1 MSRIKEIAK
10 EAGAALTIAAL
21 TVATTGARVMAVP
34 ADDEGSG
41 GGGGGGVATGN
52 AQSGVSKVNPGA
64 ATDLYPMIQLIL
76 NMVFTIIGVVAVI
89 MIVIGGVN
97 YTTSQG
103 DSAKVQ
109 KAKNTIMY
117 GIIGLVIVLLSF
129 AIVNFVLSGLLG
141 G

>member
-34 ADDEGSG
+34 ADDEGGS
-41 GGGGGGVATGN
+41 GGGGGVATGN